1 MFWIPVI
8 IFIILLFPCIES
20 SDDVFAGFA
29 VSALIALM
37 VFLVCFISGILWFDD
52 NKVEVVG
59 TQNTEIVCLD
69 KVYPEVYDEDQYV
82 IFDGNQYI
90 FYINTNGFLEKQTFE
105 VDEIES
111 IKYSTD
117 NKAIMFIE
125 KLQLKS
131 DFARWFFMDGIVE
144 DTRITLIIP
153 KDSEIKY
160 IISEDPINIDL
171 Q

>member
-20 SDDVFAGFA
+20 SDDVFAGFT
-29 VSALIALM
+29 VSALIALIA
-37 VFLVCFISGILWFDD
+37 FLVCFISGILWFDD

-69 KVYPEVYDEDQYV
+69 KVYLEVYDEDQYV

-90 FYINTNGFLEKQTFE
+90 FYINTNGFLEKQVFE

-117 NKAIMFIE
+117 DEAIMFIE

-131 DFARWFFMDGIVE
+131 NFARWFFMSGIVE

-160 IISEDPINIDL
+160 IISEL
-171 Q
+171 EGE

>member
-1 MFWIPVI
+1 MIWISGI

-20 SDDVFAGFA
+20 SDDVFTGFTI
-29 VSALIALM
+29 SLLIALM
-37 VFLVCFISGILWFDD
+37 VFLVCFVSGILWFNDD
-52 NKVEVVG
+52 KVEVIG
-59 TQNTEIVCLD
+59 TQNTEIICLD
-69 KVYPEVYDEDQYV
+69 KVYPKVYDEDQYV
-82 IFDGNQYI
+82 IFDGDQYI

-117 NKAIMFIE
+117 DKAIMFIE

-131 DFARWFFMDGIVE
+131 DFARWFFMSGIVE

-160 IISEDPINIDL
+160 IISEL
-171 Q
+171 EGE